1 MMSARNHSYLEHGY
15 DKVLKRTAL
24 SLVTKME
31 TIVPVLLYRAGLKDN
46 PIAMSD
52 QLRVEA

>member
-1 MMSARNHSYLEHGY
+1 MSARNYSYLEHGY

-24 SLVTKME
+24 SLVTKTE

-52 QLRVEA
+52 QLGIGA